1 MMNSK
6 ENKRY
11 KNEKCN
17 HSSLHGLTVN
27 KNKLFLILNL
37 TKNGD
42 TVILR

>member
-11 KNEKCN
+11 KNERC
-17 HSSLHGLTVN
+17 SSLHGLTVN

-42 TVILR
+42 IVILR